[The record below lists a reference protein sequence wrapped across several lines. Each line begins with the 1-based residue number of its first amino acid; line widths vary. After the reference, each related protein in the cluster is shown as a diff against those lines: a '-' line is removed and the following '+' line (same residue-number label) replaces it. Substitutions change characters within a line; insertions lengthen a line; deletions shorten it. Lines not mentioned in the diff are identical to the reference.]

1 MKRLTDWLKQRSL
14 LLGITLLCLLFVAGC
29 LLWALGSLTHGVS
42 AREIAFGDHRSSLSS
57 LIHNP
62 LGLPQ
67 TLLAWLLGLVLHS
80 YVGLRLA
87 SVIWGAVGIAA
98 MAYVLLHW
106 YGPRAAW
113 FGSALFV
120 CSAWF
125 LHLARLATTDI
136 LLVVAPVVLFASYV
150 LLLQYGKTSIGR
162 LGWLALQGCLLY
174 VPGMIWLML
183 LHGFWQRRELAATW
197 RRIRLWPERAAVT
210 FLILLFA
217 IPLAADTWLGQTKVI
232 ALELLG
238 LPQHLP
244 HLSDI
249 AANAGHQLLFLG
261 VRGTAAPDAWLNH
274 LPILGMFCLIMLV
287 AGLYFYLTHFTA
299 KRSKLLLSVG
309 FVSFVLASLGGSATI
324 SLLVGWLYL
333 IITGGIAYLLYQW
346 FKVFPRNPVAR
357 SCGIAIVTIAVA
369 MACLY
374 GLRQY
379 FIAWPHNRPSQ
390 NAFQVRTVPPA
401 RL

>member
-1 MKRLTDWLKQRSL
+1 VKRLTDWLKQHSL
-14 LLGITLLCLLFVAGC
+14 LLGITLLCLIFVAGC
-29 LLWALGSLTHGVS
+29 LLWALGSLTHGIS
-42 AREIAFGDHRSSLSS
+42 AREVAFGAHRSSLSS
-57 LIHNP
+57 LVHNP
-62 LGLPQ
+62 IGLPQ
-67 TLLAWLLGLVLHS
+67 TLLAWLFGLVLHN

-87 SVIWGAVGIAA
+87 SAVWGAVGIAA

-150 LLLQYGKTSIGR
+150 LLLQHGKTLAGR
-162 LGWLALQGCLLY
+162 LGWVALQGCLLF

-183 LHGFWQRRELAATW
+183 LHGFWQRRELAAIGH
-197 RRIRLWPERAAVT
+197 RITSWSERTAT
-210 FLILLFA
+210 TLLILLFV
-217 IPLAADTWLGQTKVI
+217 IPLTVGIWLGQTKVTI
-232 ALELLG
+232 LELLG
-238 LPQHLP
+238 LPQHVP
-244 HLSDI
+244 HLGDI
-249 AANAGHQLLFLG
+249 AANAGHQLLFLAI
-261 VRGTAAPDAWLNH
+261 RGTTAPDAWLNH
-274 LPILGMFCLIMLV
+274 LPILDMFGLIMLV

-299 KRSKLLLSVG
+299 KRSKLLLGVG
-309 FVSFVLASLGGSATI
+309 LISFALASLGGSATI

-333 IITGGIAYLLYQW
+333 LITGGIAYLLHQW
-346 FKVFPRNPVAR
+346 LKVFPRNPVAR

-390 NAFQVRTVPPA
+390 NAFEARTIPPA